1 MQRVP
6 VSIAATQLGTSAS
19 TLYTVPPA
27 TTATLSN
34 FSFTNTSANPIP
46 ITVYNVP
53 SAGTAGT
60 GNVVVSGYTLSPGQ
74 TYVPPQLI
82 GLNMAAGATLQ
93 ALAGTAAVINAQG
106 GAYQTTGS

>member
-6 VSIAATQLGTSAS
+6 VAIAATQLGTSAAAI
-19 TLYTVPPA
+19 YAVPTA
-27 TTATLSN
+27 TTATIAN
-34 FSFTNTSANPIP
+34 CSFTNTSSNPVS

-53 SAGTAGT
+53 SSGAPAAG
-60 GNVVVSGYTLSPGQ
+60 NQVVSNYTLSPNQ
-74 TYVPPQLI
+74 TYSPPQLI

-93 ALAGTAAVINAQG
+93 ALAGTAAVVNAQG

>member
-6 VSIAATQLGTSAS
+6 VSIAATQLGTSSS
-19 TLYTVPPA
+19 TLYTVPTA

-34 FSFTNTSANPIP
+34 FSFTNTSSNPVP

-53 SAGTAGT
+53 SAGVAGT
-60 GNVVVSGYTLSPGQ
+60 GNEIVSAYTLSPGQ

-93 ALAGTAAVINAQG
+93 ALAGTAAVVNAQG